1 MEYRLSDATAVLSRT
16 PATLRALLSGLP
28 AAWLDSR
35 EGPEAW
41 SPLEVVGHLVLAEEE
56 LWIPRARSILEFGEE
71 AEFEAFDRS
80 AHLDRVRGARVEEV
94 LDRFEEARR
103 ASLDTLSSMDL
114 DRSSLARPGRHPAF
128 GAVTLGQLLAT
139 WVAHD
144 LTHVRQ
150 IVRTMA
156 REYEEAVGPWARYL
170 GVMDE

>member
-28 AAWLDSR
+28 AAWLNSR

-41 SPLEVVGHLVLAEEE
+41 SPFEVVGHLVLAEEE

-71 AEFEAFDRS
+71 AEFEPFDRS
-80 AHLDRVRGARVEEV
+80 AHLDRFGGPRVEDV
-94 LDRFEEARR
+94 LDLFEEARR
-103 ASLDTLSSMDL
+103 ASLDTLSTMELSQDAL
-114 DRSSLARPGRHPAF
+114 ERRGRHPAF
-128 GAVTLGQLLAT
+128 GTVTLSQLLAT

-150 IVRTMA
+150 IARTMA

-170 GVMDE
+170 GVMDK